1 MRMTFDV
8 FSMIR
13 FLFCDLDK
21 DETHENLHTETVMT
35 YTKNNKVLSYSSND
49 LVEHQGTAHVIL
61 MWWDLQMDKD
71 GEIIL
76 SMAPKWMDEGKAKRN
91 EVI

>member
-1 MRMTFDV
+1 M
-8 FSMIR
+8 
-13 FLFCDLDK
+13 
-21 DETHENLHTETVMT
+21 TETVMT
-35 YTKNNKVLSYSSND
+35 DCEDNKILSYLSSD
-49 LVEHQGTAHVIL
+49 YIVECGGSAHVIL

-91 EVI
+91 EVTMIHLKFL